1 MNPNAYNI
9 TATSYMNKSSNMN
22 EKIVAIQ
29 ERLTHANIQVDEI
42 CNSSGVPGA
51 SIGVIQNGDMIHT
64 YNFGYRDVEK
74 QLPTTSDTVYGIGSV
89 TKSFIVAGLAKL
101 VEEEKLAWDTPVRDI
116 LPEFGQED
124 AYIAETLT
132 IADILSH
139 RSGLAGF
146 GDMNLAFQGDGDM
159 LLPKESLFSIV
170 KQFKQLFPIRTNW
183 SYFVWGY
190 ALAGAIIEKVT
201 NQSVSS
207 FISETIFEPLS
218 LNSTTFDPSSVDPAK
233 FAEPYSGLEDG
244 TPYHLR
250 KIQVFKDT
258 FFEASGGIYSNLDD
272 MMSWSR
278 VMLDTIHAVPGTQGL
293 VVKQIQEILSNH
305 IAIEN
310 PSLRERSYG
319 YGWIRTQLPGAVG
332 LIGDNSGLW
341 DIEDSPVL
349 GTLDQPL
356 FMIYHQGSTVGY
368 YTFIALFPDSNSA
381 VVVLTNSIAIS
392 DAADWIGRVI
402 IQALFDLKDN
412 HNYAKLAKEAN
423 KRVVKGYE
431 DMNKKR
437 DKLKNMIRAIPDLTP
452 FIGRYKNA
460 NKPYF
465 IDIMMS
471 EESKSELL
479 FQFQG
484 LRDQTYRVRHLYGN
498 VFEWAL
504 THDEAKKRGRYSNAN
519 LETYLFDF
527 EVDTCSEVTSFSWLT
542 DLTKPTKEIFLKS
555 NV

>member
-1 MNPNAYNI
+1 MNDNI
-9 TATSYMNKSSNMN
+9 
-22 EKIVAIQ
+22 VGIQ
-29 ERLTHANIQVDEI
+29 ERLTHSNIQVDEI

-51 SIGVIQNGDMIHT
+51 SIGVIHNGDMIHN
-64 YNFGYRDVEK
+64 YNFGYRDVKE

-89 TKSFIVAGLAKL
+89 TKSFVVAGLAKL
-101 VEEEKLAWDTPVRDI
+101 VEEEMLAWDTPVRDI
-116 LPEFGQED
+116 LPEFEQED
-124 AYIAETLT
+124 SYIAETLT

-139 RSGLAGF
+139 RSGLDGF

-183 SYFVWGY
+183 SYLVWGY

-207 FISETIFEPLS
+207 FVSETTFEPLS
-218 LNSTTFDPSSVDPAK
+218 LNSTTFDPSSVDPTK

-250 KIQVFKDT
+250 KMQAFKDT
-258 FFEASGGIYSNLDD
+258 FFEASGGIYSSLDD
-272 MMSWSR
+272 MMSWSKA
-278 VMLDTIHAVPGTQGL
+278 MLNTIHATPETPDL
-293 VVKQIQEILSNH
+293 DILSNH

-310 PSLRERSYG
+310 PSLRERSSG

-349 GTLDQPL
+349 GTPDQPL
-356 FMIYHQGSTVGY
+356 LMIYHQGSTIGY

-412 HNYAKLAKEAN
+412 HNYAKLAREAN

-431 DMNKKR
+431 DMNKKG

-452 FIGRYKNA
+452 FTGRYKNA
-460 NKPYF
+460 NKPFF

-471 EESKSELL
+471 EENKSELL
-479 FQFQG
+479 FQF
-484 LRDQTYRVRHLYGN
+484 
-498 VFEWAL
+498 
-504 THDEAKKRGRYSNAN
+504 
-519 LETYLFDF
+519 
-527 EVDTCSEVTSFSWLT
+527 
-542 DLTKPTKEIFLKS
+542 
-555 NV
+555 